1 MDQHGTEGQT
11 HRRAGGVRDAQTGT
25 GDRSMI
31 HARYR
36 IQISPGRQA
45 DAIARMKDYTAIFKR
60 ETGVHVHVSVVTTGT
75 LGWAC
80 FSADFESMGAKEAAD
95 AKANAHPDWK
105 ALGAKHDQEDR
116 DGTSPL
122 VPRTMQL
129 EAWRYS

>member
-1 MDQHGTEGQT
+1 MDQHGTEDQT
-11 HRRAGGVRDAQTGT
+11 HGRAGGVRRTQTGV
-25 GDRSMI
+25 GDRPMI

-60 ETGVHVHVSVVTTGT
+60 ETGVHVDVSVVTTGT

-80 FSADFESMGAKEAAD
+80 FSADFDSEGAREAAD
-95 AKANAHPDWK
+95 AKAVAHPDWK
-105 ALGAKHDQEDR
+105 ALDAKGTKEDR
-116 DGTSPL
+116 DRTSPL
-122 VPRTMQL
+122 VPRTMQF

>member
-1 MDQHGTEGQT
+1 
-11 HRRAGGVRDAQTGT
+11 
-25 GDRSMI
+25 MI

-45 DAIARMKDYTAIFKR
+45 DAIARMKDYTAIYKR
-60 ETGVHVHVSVVTTGT
+60 ETGIHVHVSVVTTGT

-80 FSADFESMGAKEAAD
+80 LSADFESMGAKDAAD

-105 ALGAKHDQEDR
+105 ALDAKDTKEHR
-116 DGTSPL
+116 DGTHPH
-122 VPRTMQL
+122 VPNTMQF

>member
-1 MDQHGTEGQT
+1 
-11 HRRAGGVRDAQTGT
+11 
-25 GDRSMI
+25 MI

-45 DAIARMKDYTAIFKR
+45 DAIARMKDYTAIYKR
-60 ETGVHVHVSVVTTGT
+60 ETGIHVHVSVVTTGT

-80 FSADFESMGAKEAAD
+80 FSADFESIGAKDAAD

-105 ALGAKHDQEDR
+105 ALDAKDTKEQQ
-116 DGTSPL
+116 DGTHPH
-122 VPRTMQL
+122 VPNTMQF